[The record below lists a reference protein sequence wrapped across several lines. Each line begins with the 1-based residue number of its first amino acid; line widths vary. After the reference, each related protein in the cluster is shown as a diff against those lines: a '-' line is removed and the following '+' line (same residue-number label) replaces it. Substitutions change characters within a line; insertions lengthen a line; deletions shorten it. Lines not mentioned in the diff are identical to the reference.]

1 MIVPDEVIRSNRR
14 TISISIMKDGAVV
27 VKAPIKAKDDQI
39 NQFVMAKQG
48 WIQSKVNA
56 CLLTNAK
63 FKDIINYDKVLVYG
77 NKYSILLADTKKI
90 ELGDGLQIIF
100 PKKIAPEHRIKHLKT
115 WFKKIA
121 KRSLEARIYQIAE
134 KLNFVFNSF
143 KITYSKGR
151 WGSCSSRKQININY
165 RVIMLPPAVIDYILV
180 HELCHL
186 AEMNH
191 SKRFWRLVGQCYPS
205 FNVAKTNLKQ
215 YSFLLDLYR
224 K

>member
-1 MIVPDEVIRSNRR
+1 MIIPDEVIRSNRR

-39 NQFVMAKQG
+39 NQFVLSKQG

-56 CLLTNAK
+56 CLLTNAR

-100 PKKIAPEHRIKHLKT
+100 PKKIVPEHRLKHLKT
-115 WFKKIA
+115 WLKKLA

-143 KITYSKGR
+143 KITDSKGR

-205 FNVAKTNLKQ
+205 FNAAKMNLKQ